1 MLKCSQHVGCLPK
14 NFSKQQS
21 WVAKCH
27 VFYIKHSSGSKVAQG
42 KKKREENVIK
52 TLPAVRN
59 IVFPHRQNVWAMSW
73 WDQGILFLFP
83 LKGPSL
89 ISFLHFPS
97 QRVALYCA
105 GWGKCI
111 SISIQKQGYM
121 MVSLHVDFAS
131 GFWVEKR
138 LFKQCQYQ
146 NIY

>member
-1 MLKCSQHVGCLPK
+1 MQSACRVLAKEFLKAAELGCQMSCLLYK
-14 NFSKQQS
+14 AFFRKQS
-21 WVAKCH
+21 CT
-27 VFYIKHSSGSKVAQG
+27 GE
-42 KKKREENVIK
+42 KKREENVIK

-105 GWGKCI
+105 GWEKCI